1 MVFIVWGEE
10 VKLLNNLTIS
20 QKLLIPSAIVVI
32 GFIAIMSVYEYGEN
46 IRQEVSQEKQQVIAF
61 YNTTSE
67 LQSAVLRAENKV
79 WDFLLHNEMDNV
91 YQYASVMQKIHGH
104 ISELETLAP
113 DSDLLAQIH
122 SIKDQLHNYDV
133 IISRLVDSK
142 TNLGL
147 NEKQGL
153 LGELRKAIHE
163 VEHVLAKHNEI
174 TLSHSMLMMRRHEK
188 DFLARLSDKYVDQ
201 MGEEQQRFATLLAQS
216 PMTKS
221 EKAGIKAKVDFYYQS
236 FLSLV
241 AGQKQVQ
248 KDISAAGK
256 VLLNLEPVLQKL
268 MDSSQQV
275 LTNTQQRSEQD
286 IARISTFF
294 YIAFI
299 LIALIVVALLLFLS
313 RNITG
318 SLNQLIERMSD
329 LAQGGGDLSR
339 RLMISGK
346 DETARLAE
354 LVNRLME
361 NMSILIGK
369 VQQSGIQVASSVAEI
384 AASAKEQEATATEH
398 AATTNQVAASVK
410 EISATS
416 IQLGQTTEEVSHLA
430 QSTAASAADGQKI
443 LVSLDATM
451 NRVAEV
457 SNGIT
462 DKLAVLNEKASN
474 IGDMVTTINK
484 VADQTNLLSLNAAIE
499 AEKAGEYGRGFAVVA
514 TEIRRLADQTAVATY
529 DIEQMVGEVQ
539 SAVSAGVMSMDKF
552 SEEIQSSVEEAKKAG
567 VQLENII
574 HQVQSLAPHI
584 ESVNEGLQ
592 VQVTGATQIDE
603 AMMSLSEA
611 AQQTAEFARQSTS
624 AISELN
630 EAALALQEGAAIFK
644 VKAS

>member
-1 MVFIVWGEE
+1 M
-10 VKLLNNLTIS
+10 KLLNNLTIS
-20 QKLLIPSAIVVI
+20 QKLLIPSAIVVA
-32 GFIAIMSVYEYGEN
+32 GFISIIAVYEYGEGL
-46 IRQEVSQEKQQVIAF
+46 RQEVNHEQQRVVSF
-61 YNTTSE
+61 YNVTVGLKALV
-67 LQSAVLRAENKV
+67 LQAENHMK
-79 WDFLLHNEMDNV
+79 DFLLRNNMKSIDEHKKT
-91 YQYASVMQKIHGH
+91 MQKI
-104 ISELETLAP
+104 SVQVDKLESLAP
-113 DSDLLAQIH
+113 DSTIQGQVRNIKEDLHHYENIV
-122 SIKDQLHNYDV
+122 N
-133 IISRLVDSK
+133 RLVDSK
-142 TNLGL
+142 VKLGL
-147 NEKQGL
+147 NEKLGL
-153 LGELRKAIHE
+153 LGGLRKAIHN
-163 VEHVLAKHNEI
+163 VEHELAKRDEI

-188 DFLARLSDKYVDQ
+188 DFLARLHDKYVKQ
-201 MGEEQQRFATLLAQS
+201 MGEEQQRFSTLLSQS
-216 PMTKS
+216 SMDKS
-221 EKAGIKAKVDFYYQS
+221 EKAGIQEKVDFYYQS

-248 KDISAAGK
+248 KDIAEARNI
-256 VLLNLEPVLQKL
+256 VLGLEPRLKTL
-268 MDSSQQV
+268 MDGSQQV
-275 LTNTQQRSEQD
+275 LNDTQKRLAQD
-286 IARISTFF
+286 ITHIGRMF
-294 YIAFI
+294 YV
-299 LIALIVVALLLFLS
+299 ALTVIGLVIVLLLFSLS

-329 LAQGGGDLSR
+329 LVQGGGDLSR
-339 RLMISGK
+339 RLTISGR

-369 VQQSGIQVASSVAEI
+369 VQQSGIQVASSVSEI

-430 QSTAASAADGQKI
+430 QGTAASAADGQKI
-443 LVSLDATM
+443 LANLDATM

-567 VQLENII
+567 TQLENII

-584 ESVNEGLQ
+584 ASVNEGLQ
-592 VQVTGATQIDE
+592 VQVTGAAQIDE

-611 AQQTAEFARQSTS
+611 AQQTAEFACQSAS